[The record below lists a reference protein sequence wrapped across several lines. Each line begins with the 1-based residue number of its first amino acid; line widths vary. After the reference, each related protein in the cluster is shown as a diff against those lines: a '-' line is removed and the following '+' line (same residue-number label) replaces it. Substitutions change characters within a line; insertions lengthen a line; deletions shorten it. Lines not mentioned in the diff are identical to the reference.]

1 MNFVRTR
8 PKEYAAELE
17 KLRSKFR
24 GNDFLINEKR
34 VIDTEE
40 GVASLNDAIAAL
52 NRMAPLPPFKKL
64 SEGMSRSAYDLCL
77 ERTSST
83 KATDTGDRWDR
94 YGEWKG
100 KMSEMI
106 CYRVD
111 DAREAVQQWLMDDGN
126 LDRLNRN
133 YIISPNFQAT
143 GVAWSPH
150 PQKKNLV
157 VVQFAGDFT
166 DDLAKIPAGAAPRNE
181 AAGQLVDCSKTHI
194 VIVSERM
201 DGTDPSELQ
210 LISMGKVLNLTNK
223 NAKNASHQINCRW
236 QIGFQFDPKEIDAYF
251 VKNDL
256 TVYIHV
262 PKVPSPNAQFHS
274 HQQEVSVL
282 ITTRQS

>member
-1 MNFVRTR
+1 VPTISALR
-8 PKEYAAELE
+8 ELP
-17 KLRSKFR
+17 RQ
-24 GNDFLINEKR
+24 
-34 VIDTEE
+34 
-40 GVASLNDAIAAL
+40 
-52 NRMAPLPPFKKL
+52 
-64 SEGMSRSAYDLCL
+64 
-77 ERTSST
+77 

-100 KMSEMI
+100 KMSEVI

-133 YIISPNFQAT
+133 YIISPNFQAV
-143 GVAWSPH
+143 GIAWSPH
-150 PQKKNLV
+150 PQKKNIV
-157 VVQFAGDFT
+157 VVQFAGDFN
-166 DDLAKIPAGAAPRNE
+166 DNLAKIPVGAAPRPGD

-201 DGTDPSELQ
+201 DGTEPSELE
-210 LISMGKVLNLTNK
+210 LIAMGKVLNLTNRRSK
-223 NAKNASHQINCRW
+223 TASHDVNCRW

-251 VKNDL
+251 VKNDM

-262 PKVPSPNAQFHS
+262 PKVPSPTAQFYS
-274 HQQEVSVL
+274 HEQDVSVR